1 MKYAAQIIALIV
13 AFTSVTTPTIYHLG
27 PTGIF
32 WTKVGYNVL
41 SIAFWLGFFYLLWK
55 YWRSEHKPLS
65 RFSSFAWRWAA
76 AAILTLP
83 IFVLTLSTKLF
94 AYGPYWSCP
103 DRPMFAFG
111 WPFPCKW
118 ETAGG
123 PDFLPGVL
131 ALNLICCF
139 GLLLFLFG
147 FRKLKHFLIAFLT
160 PILIFIGYVIVNGG
174 AKEMYDLLTSR
185 NLRYALPQ
193 CQSSETTPQPNT
205 P

>member
-55 YWRSEHKPLS
+55 YWCSEHKPLS
-65 RFSSFAWRWAA
+65 RFSSFALRWVA
-76 AAILTLP
+76 AAIIALP
-83 IFVLTLSTKLF
+83 VPVLTLGSKLF

-103 DRPMFAFG
+103 DRPMFACG

-147 FRKLKHFLIAFLT
+147 FRKLKHFLIAFLA
-160 PILIFIGYVIVNGG
+160 PILIFIVFIIVDGDAG
-174 AKEMYDLLTSR
+174 EIYDILTSR
-185 NLRYALPQ
+185 HLRTA
-193 CQSSETTPQPNT
+193 SETTQVE
-205 P
+205 

>member
-1 MKYAAQIIALIV
+1 MKYAFLLLTLIV
-13 AFTSVTTPTIYHLG
+13 VFVKVTTPTIYHLG
-27 PTGIF
+27 PAGIF

-55 YWRSEHKPLS
+55 YWRSKHKPLS
-65 RFSSFAWRWAA
+65 KFSSFALRWVA
-76 AAILTLP
+76 AAILALP
-83 IFVLTLSTKLF
+83 IFVLTLRTKLF

-103 DRPMFAFG
+103 DRPMFAYG

-160 PILIFIGYVIVNGG
+160 PILIFIGFIIANGG
-174 AKEMYDLLTSR
+174 AGEMYEILTSR
-185 NLRYALPQ
+185 HLRTRSAATQ
-193 CQSSETTPQPNT
+193 VE
-205 P
+205 

>member
-1 MKYAAQIIALIV
+1 MKYAVLIIALIV
-13 AFTSVTTPTIYHLG
+13 AFASATTPTIYHLG

-41 SIAFWLGFFYLLWK
+41 SIAFWLGFFYLFRK

-65 RFSSFAWRWAA
+65 WFFSFAWRWVAA
-76 AAILTLP
+76 VILTLP
-83 IFVLTLSTKLF
+83 IFVLTLRTKLL

-111 WPFPCKW
+111 WPIPWKW
-118 ETAGG
+118 ETRGG
-123 PDFLPGVL
+123 PEHILWAL

-139 GLLLFLFG
+139 WLLLFLFG

-160 PILIFIGYVIVNGG
+160 PILIFIGYIIVDGG
-174 AKEMYDLLTSR
+174 AGEIYDNLIRMRTAPKTS
-185 NLRYALPQ
+185 Q
-193 CQSSETTPQPNT
+193 VQ
-205 P
+205 

>member
-32 WTKVGYNVL
+32 WAKVGYNVL

-65 RFSSFAWRWAA
+65 KFSSFALRWVA

-111 WPFPCKW
+111 WPIPWKW
-118 ETAGG
+118 ETRGG
-123 PDFLPGVL
+123 PDPILWALV
-131 ALNLICCF
+131 LNLIFCF

-147 FRKLKHFLIAFLT
+147 FRKLKHFLIAFMA
-160 PILIFIGYVIVNGG
+160 PILIFICFIIVNGDAG
-174 AKEMYDLLTSR
+174 EIYDILTSR
-185 NLRYALPQ
+185 HLRTA
-193 CQSSETTPQPNT
+193 SETTQVE
-205 P
+205 

>member
-1 MKYAAQIIALIV
+1 MKYPALIIILIA
-13 AFTSVTTPTIYHLG
+13 AFASVTTPTIYHLG

-65 RFSSFAWRWAA
+65 KFSSFALRWVA
-76 AAILTLP
+76 AAILALP
-83 IFVLTLSTKLF
+83 VPILTLDTKLF

-147 FRKLKHFLIAFLT
+147 FRKFKHFLIAFLT
-160 PILIFIGYVIVNGG
+160 PILIFIGYLIVDGDAG
-174 AKEMYDLLTSR
+174 EIYEILTSR
-185 NLRYALPQ
+185 HLRTKSVATQ
-193 CQSSETTPQPNT
+193 VE
-205 P
+205 